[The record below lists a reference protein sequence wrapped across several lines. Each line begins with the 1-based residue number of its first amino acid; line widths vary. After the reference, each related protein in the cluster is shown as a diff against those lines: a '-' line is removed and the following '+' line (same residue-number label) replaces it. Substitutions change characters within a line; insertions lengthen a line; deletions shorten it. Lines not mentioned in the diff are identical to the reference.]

1 MVRLGRA
8 SASLGRGPAH
18 SPSEVHAMVTLM
30 IKFDIGH
37 VVAAG
42 IIGGVLFAAFEMLGA
57 MMLTGSHASSCY
69 SG

>member
-1 MVRLGRA
+1 
-8 SASLGRGPAH
+8 
-18 SPSEVHAMVTLM
+18 MVTVM
-30 IKFDIGH
+30 ITFDIGH

-42 IIGGVLFAAFEMLGA
+42 IIGGVLFAAFEMFGA